1 MTHAFNAMFLHDTY
15 KANLKLESNCLAL
28 CSNTDLWSLYLH
40 LANRYMYLCFDMAL
54 KNTHWYQLHSPDQEN
69 LLDNHKYIQTDYIGI
84 HPCSGMAEMHKG
96 HQVPHKKDLKKQ
108 T

>member
-1 MTHAFNAMFLHDTY
+1 
-15 KANLKLESNCLAL
+15 
-28 CSNTDLWSLYLH
+28 
-40 LANRYMYLCFDMAL
+40 MYLCFDMAL